1 MTPPPRPHC
10 GHVFHCYI
18 RKMPCPLGHVFP
30 PAGTIFKLIQDI
42 IGTNRLTKKNAL
54 PLGSHVFKANVTI
67 FKIIQHIFETNL
79 LTKFH
84 DDWTITDLFTIP
96 IASQVFTRKHTPP
109 PGGHVFKATKT
120 IFILIQNIIKTNL
133 LTKFHED
140 RKINVASR
148 VLTSETP
155 AAGAYKTAQNSTIK
169 NNINTYKNKAGVTAL
184 ERSMQSIGGLNR
196 KNALPHGGHVLQQTS
211 IIF

>member
-1 MTPPPRPHC
+1 MIPPPPARI
-10 GHVFHCYI
+10 VAIFFTSRVLT

-67 FKIIQHIFETNL
+67 FKIIQHIIETNL

-96 IASQVFTRKHTPP
+96 IASQKHTPP

-120 IFILIQNIIKTNL
+120 IFILIQNIIRTNL